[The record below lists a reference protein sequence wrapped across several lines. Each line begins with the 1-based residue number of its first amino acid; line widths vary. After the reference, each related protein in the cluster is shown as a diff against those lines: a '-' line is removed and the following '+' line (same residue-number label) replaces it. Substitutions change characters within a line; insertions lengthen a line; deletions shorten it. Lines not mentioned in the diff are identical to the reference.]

1 MNRQAGFTLIE
12 LMIVVAIIAILAAIA
27 IPQYQSYA
35 SRAQSAE
42 AFMTMDPIKQ
52 RVVEAFHSGT
62 PLADMDS
69 GVSVFPAA
77 SEYSSQFVAQVQ
89 VVDGVV
95 RAQFGNNASSVLQ
108 GHWLVMVPITTTGTV
123 NWTCAYS
130 DANGY
135 NNVPTMCRNAPP

>member
-1 MNRQAGFTLIE
+1 MNRESGFTLIE
-12 LMIVVAIIAILAAIA
+12 LMIVVAIIAILATIA

-69 GVSVFPAA
+69 GVGVFPAA
-77 SEYSSQFVAQVQ
+77 SVYSSQFVSQVQ
-89 VVDGVV
+89 VVDGAV
-95 RAQFGNNASSVLQ
+95 RAQFGNAANTALQ
-108 GHWLVMVPITTTGTV
+108 GHWLIMVPDTTNGSV
-123 NWTCAYS
+123 GWLCAYS
-130 DANGY
+130 DANGFK
-135 NNVPTMCRNAPP
+135 NVPTMCRNAPP